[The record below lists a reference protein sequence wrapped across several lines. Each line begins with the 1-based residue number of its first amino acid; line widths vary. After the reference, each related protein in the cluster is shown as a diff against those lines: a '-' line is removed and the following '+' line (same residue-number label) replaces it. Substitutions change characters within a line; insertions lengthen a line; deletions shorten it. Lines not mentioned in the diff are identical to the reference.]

1 MLNKDYDP
9 LMHSAEHILNGT
21 MVKMFNIK
29 RSFSQ
34 HIEKKKSKC
43 DYYFD
48 RNLTD
53 QEIFELEN
61 KINLAIDENLEVKE
75 EFLTKSEAE
84 SKYNLEKL
92 PEESGD
98 VVRIIKIG
106 EYDACPCIGSH
117 VKFTNEIGKVKI
129 ISSSFEN
136 GILRIRFKRESKN

>member
-9 LMHSAEHILNGT
+9 FMHSAEHILNGT
-21 MVKMFNIK
+21 MVKMFDIK

-43 DYYFD
+43 DYYFN
-48 RNLTD
+48 RNLSD
-53 QEIFELEN
+53 DELIVLQN
-61 KINLAIDENLEVKE
+61 KINSVIDENLEVKE

-84 SKYNLEKL
+84 IKYNLEKL
-92 PEESGD
+92 PEESGEI
-98 VVRIIKIG
+98 VRIIKIG

-117 VKFTNEIGKVKI
+117 VKFTNEIGKVKV

-136 GILRIRFKRESKN
+136 GILRIRFKREKID